1 MFTKGPTG
9 MKQKHNIY
17 GLTGGSGSGK
27 STAAKILNE
36 LGFLVIDADITARE
50 ILNHDVLNELRYAFG
65 DAVISPDGTLNRK
78 ALAKI
83 VFEDSEKLNLL
94 NSITHPKIAQ
104 SIINTIE
111 KSEKNNV
118 VIDAAALLV
127 CKPLM
132 DICDKIIVVVADKD
146 IRISRIM
153 KRDSLTYEEASSRID
168 AQMSDEEMIKFA
180 DIVWK
185 NDGTPTKLRSI
196 ISDCFS

>member
-1 MFTKGPTG
+1 

-27 STAAKILNE
+27 STAANILKE
-36 LGFLVIDADITARE
+36 KGFLVIDADITARE
-50 ILNHDVLNELRYAFG
+50 ILNHEVLDELRNAFG
-65 DAVISPDGTLNRK
+65 NAVIASDGTLNRK

-83 VFEDSEKLNLL
+83 VFEDSEKLSLL
-94 NSITHPKIAQ
+94 NSITHPKIAK
-104 SIINTIE
+104 SIIDTIE
-111 KSEKNNV
+111 KSEISNV

-132 DICDKIIVVVADKD
+132 DICDKIIVVVANKD

-168 AQMSDEEMIKFA
+168 AQMSDEEMIRFA
-180 DIVWK
+180 DIVWN
-185 NDGTPTKLRSI
+185 NDATPINLRSI
-196 ISDCFS
+196 ISDCFG